1 MNPIARRSKRLARSL
16 ALAGAML
23 ACGGV
28 AVAQEFSLNGV
39 VSQGL
44 SYDSDLGLD
53 GGVGSFSTTTSLGVQ
68 ATYETDESEASLSSS
83 VSYRAVFGDDED
95 TSDLDGFRP
104 NLNGS
109 ARFNFGRLTLSE
121 AISFRIDNVAFT
133 DFQSDGS
140 INPDGIFTDSDARRL
155 DFSFTQG
162 VGYALSQRNS
172 LNVSAGVSLT
182 RFSETDDQL
191 EDGDRYFGSI
201 GLSRAVSPRLSIGIS
216 AVASR
221 FNTGSTTDE
230 TRGTSVG
237 VNFGFS
243 RTFQDDVD
251 FSGSVGLRYVRVRE
265 ETFIAPFGT
274 IESEEN
280 NLGAT
285 GGFSFSYDVGNTD
298 LSAALSQNV
307 SPTED
312 GDIEEFTTLSAG
324 LSHAINSRQSFNVGM
339 SFTRRTNVTDTVGN
353 SGGSEQEFFGRISPS
368 FNYRLTQNWSANLG
382 YSFRVSNDDQG
393 TEVSNAVFL
402 GFSRPLRIFP

>member
-191 EDGDRYFGSI
+191 EDGDRYFG
-201 GLSRAVSPRLSIGIS
+201 
-216 AVASR
+216 
-221 FNTGSTTDE
+221 
-230 TRGTSVG
+230 
-237 VNFGFS
+237 
-243 RTFQDDVD
+243 
-251 FSGSVGLRYVRVRE
+251 
-265 ETFIAPFGT
+265 
-274 IESEEN
+274 
-280 NLGAT
+280 
-285 GGFSFSYDVGNTD
+285 
-298 LSAALSQNV
+298 
-307 SPTED
+307 
-312 GDIEEFTTLSAG
+312 
-324 LSHAINSRQSFNVGM
+324 
-339 SFTRRTNVTDTVGN
+339 
-353 SGGSEQEFFGRISPS
+353 
-368 FNYRLTQNWSANLG
+368 
-382 YSFRVSNDDQG
+382 
-393 TEVSNAVFL
+393 
-402 GFSRPLRIFP
+402 

>member
-1 MNPIARRSKRLARSL
+1 
-16 ALAGAML
+16 
-23 ACGGV
+23 
-28 AVAQEFSLNGV
+28 
-39 VSQGL
+39 
-44 SYDSDLGLD
+44 
-53 GGVGSFSTTTSLGVQ
+53 
-68 ATYETDESEASLSSS
+68 
-83 VSYRAVFGDDED
+83 
-95 TSDLDGFRP
+95 
-104 NLNGS
+104 
-109 ARFNFGRLTLSE
+109 
-121 AISFRIDNVAFT
+121 
-133 DFQSDGS
+133 
-140 INPDGIFTDSDARRL
+140 
-155 DFSFTQG
+155 
-162 VGYALSQRNS
+162 
-172 LNVSAGVSLT
+172 
-182 RFSETDDQL
+182 
-191 EDGDRYFGSI
+191 
-201 GLSRAVSPRLSIGIS
+201 
-216 AVASR
+216 
-221 FNTGSTTDE
+221 
-230 TRGTSVG
+230 
-237 VNFGFS
+237 
-243 RTFQDDVD
+243 
-251 FSGSVGLRYVRVRE
+251 FSGSVGLRYVRVQE

-274 IESEEN
+274 IENEEN